1 LRHHRFRE
9 LPSLLH
15 LGDLLVVNNT
25 RVFPAKLQGK
35 TESGGVVD
43 MLLVETDGSGR
54 WEVLARPAKKLRMG
68 TVVRFGDGELQA
80 RVTRVGELGRRTVEL
95 LHEGDLEPILE
106 RLGRTPLP
114 PYVKREPP
122 DVGNGVREREDRD
135 RYQTVYARERGSV
148 AAPTAGLHF
157 TRGIL
162 DELKTRGIDVVE
174 LTLHVGYGTFQPIRT
189 ETVEAHRMEAERYT
203 IPPEVSASVERTRD
217 RGGRVVAVGTTT
229 VRALESAAVEPG
241 KVRVG
246 PGVTELFI
254 HPGFQFR
261 VVDALLTNFHLPR
274 SSLLMLVSAL
284 GGVEAVREAYREA
297 VRERYRFYSYGDCML
312 VY

>member
-114 PYVKREPP
+114 PYIKREPP